1 MSYRSTLLA
10 LALASAVSPTARA
23 QSEAPAPNPYRVL
36 YVSRESVK
44 PGKVG
49 AHNKLE
55 AQWAKAAAD
64 AKMPLGILAL
74 SAITGP
80 REIWFVSGFP
90 SYAEFSRMGKAMDDL
105 AALSA
110 VSARMEPQEGDLLS
124 DARGMT
130 LQVRE
135 DLSYG
140 TGPSL
145 ATMRFFSITRASVRP
160 GHVSEF
166 EDARKMIKQAHETA
180 KVSDSF
186 RSMKSRPAHPLE
198 RSTALCRESRSPSW
212 TTMRVFTVRSTSQPW
227 AVTKGGRSWPHSR
240 ATTSTAAR
248 PTSLRSF
255 HRRAWS
261 PRLLRRRIRP
271 SGSCARHP
279 SRHRQS

>member
-80 REIWFVSGFP
+80 REIWYVSGFP

-186 RSMKSRPAHPLE
+186 SIYEVTSGAPAGTFYSFVPRKSLAELDDNARIHGPEYVA
-198 RSTALCRESRSPSW
+198 ALGGDEGRKKLAALAGNYLNGSQTDQFAFVPSQSVVSAAFAAADPTFW
-212 TTMRVFTVRSTSQPW
+212 KLRTTPVAP
-227 AVTKGGRSWPHSR
+227 
-240 ATTSTAAR
+240 
-248 PTSLRSF
+248 
-255 HRRAWS
+255 
-261 PRLLRRRIRP
+261 
-271 SGSCARHP
+271 
-279 SRHRQS
+279 